1 MRQAYDYWQDQPGS
15 PRNTR
20 REKTHDC
27 KRRVSTPTAS
37 ADKPR
42 EKEHERKT
50 TRRHDQ
56 QMDRLARGPTE
67 RDPTRHGLTDSAHT
81 QNRTHR
87 EGADPRMLPASQSR
101 KMQPTRARGSCRRT
115 RCQWLER
122 RAPTWVTRTPCQGA
136 GLHSRSLPNAQCT
149 AAHRTDASES
159 HPAHER
165 PVADDSALVRIA
177 CTGRRRRHRRCSRRS
192 PRTSTLAQ
200 GVKRRHCEPDALQVC
215 SRTETAHWVTVQSSR
230 VAAALQA
237 ACSGAEGALP
247 REALTP
253 IGASLAVG
261 RTDRCSTGAACQQPS
276 TPRTHPSLGLLQT
289 KQVIS
294 MEQRKRRCVGEVVKD
309 LP

>member
-1 MRQAYDYWQDQPGS
+1 MTTGRINQVAHETRRGRRLTTAKGACRLPPRARTS
-15 PRNTR
+15 PARRNTNGR
-20 REKTHDC
+20 PHADTTNKWTVSREDRPNETQLATD
-27 KRRVSTPTAS
+27 SPTVL
-37 ADKPR
+37 
-42 EKEHERKT
+42 
-50 TRRHDQ
+50 TRRT
-56 QMDRLARGPTE
+56 AP
-67 RDPTRHGLTDSAHT
+67 
-81 QNRTHR
+81 HR

-237 ACSGAEGALP
+237 ACSGAERALP